1 MAMRAK
7 ASLLFCPPESEAI
20 GLIANSPVTP
30 KEPRYDRYSS
40 SFIPEGK
47 SNKMDLLLHVWCT
60 CTWEL
65 ELYEM
70 QWCRLHHKLVHV
82 MLTEVS
88 YLQVSEREDTR

>member
-40 SFIPEGK
+40 SFMPAGK
-47 SNKMDLLLHVWCT
+47 SNKIRFITACMVYMNVCVPGNLNCMKCSGVDSMTSWST
-60 CTWEL
+60 
-65 ELYEM
+65 
-70 QWCRLHHKLVHV
+70 
-82 MLTEVS
+82 
-88 YLQVSEREDTR
+88 